1 MDIEQHRAKS
11 QYRQLRLVIT
21 QELSGLVT
29 YRLHGKEYEEDWNE
43 HTLLL
48 HGQIVHHESI
58 AVLEDAI
65 SLCLGILSSQLLPE
79 SSDPQEPE

>member
-1 MDIEQHRAKS
+1 MDVEQHRAKS

-29 YRLHGKEYEEDWNE
+29 YRLHGKEYEEDWND

-65 SLCLGILSSQLLPE
+65 SLCLGILQSQLLPV
-79 SSDPQEPE
+79 EPPTGDAE